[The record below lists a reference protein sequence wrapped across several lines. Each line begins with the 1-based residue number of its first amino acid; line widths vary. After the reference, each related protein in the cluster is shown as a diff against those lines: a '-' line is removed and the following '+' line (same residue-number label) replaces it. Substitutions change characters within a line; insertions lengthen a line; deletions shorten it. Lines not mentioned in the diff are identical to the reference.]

1 MSKRIQRLIC
11 KRFINNIGIDVIL
24 KRFNNQEALDIYG
37 EPLDGDIT
45 LASSRIIKIVVN
57 TDKRK
62 VEETV
67 AGGQPDNEKGEQ
79 LYFFCAGT
87 EDIATG
93 DKIVYPPNT
102 ETEWLVYYIEPSV
115 LSGATIMNEVKCKR
129 DARF

>member
-1 MSKRIQRLIC
+1 MSRRIQRLIC

-24 KRFNNQEALDIYG
+24 KRFDNQEALDIYG
-37 EPLDGDIT
+37 EPLDGDVT

-57 TDKRK
+57 TDKRQ

-67 AGGQPDNEKGEQ
+67 AGGQPENDGKEQ
-79 LYFFCAGT
+79 LYFFCSGN
-87 EDIATG
+87 EDVKTG

-115 LSGATIMNEVKCKR
+115 LSGTTIMNEVKCKR

>member
-1 MSKRIQRLIC
+1 MSKRIRRQLC
-11 KRFINNIGIDVIL
+11 KRFINKVGINVIL
-24 KRFNNQEALDIYG
+24 KRFSGQAPLDIYG
-37 EPLDGDIT
+37 EPDDGNVT

-57 TDKRK
+57 TDKRQ

-67 AGGQPDNEKGEQ
+67 AGGQPENGGKEQ
-79 LYFFCAGT
+79 LYFYCSGS
-87 EDIATG
+87 EDIRTG

-115 LSGATIMNEVKCKR
+115 LFGENIMNEVKCKR